1 MVGDFDTYFLES
13 DSITGPWR
21 LANYNA
27 RFGSEAYFCNWPS
40 KFLAKQANTTQRVY
54 DGFLAYSANFARGI
68 SNPPHSGYHLNLQQS
83 RFNITQKLL
92 KSTAFL
98 LAVRKLCCE
107 NVLFVDRLAK
117 LFFGIVLC
125 VNLIS

>member
-83 RFNITQKLL
+83 RFKLSPGFAAKL
-92 KSTAFL
+92 EQYYS
-98 LAVRKLCCE
+98 LAEPVPEHSRVKAD
-107 NVLFVDRLAK
+107 DRLAASPS
-117 LFFGIVLC
+117 FQ
-125 VNLIS
+125 N